1 MDRLALIAGN
11 GDFPIKAAISARD
24 KKINITAI
32 AFKGETSKKL
42 SQCVDK
48 IYWIQIG
55 EVGKIFSIIK
65 KEDIREVIMA
75 GQIRPI
81 HLFKPWIKKD
91 AHLKKIL
98 EKVKDNRGDSL
109 LEALSDELKERGVK
123 LLDSSFLLKDS
134 LASEGLLTQS
144 NLSRRER
151 EDIDFGKKL
160 AKEIAKL
167 SIGQTVIVKNKAVLA
182 VESIEGTDQ
191 AIKRAAKLGGPG
203 AVVVKASRPNH
214 DMRYDIPV
222 IGLKTLKVMAKCKI
236 KVIAVEAEKTL
247 LIDRDKL
254 ISRANR
260 LGISILG
267 FKIL

>member
-11 GDFPIKAAISARD
+11 GQFPIKAAASARD
-24 KKINITAI
+24 KKIKITAI

-42 SQCVDK
+42 TQYVDK

-55 EVGKIFSIIK
+55 EVGRIFSILK
-65 KEDIREVIMA
+65 DENLKEAIMA

-81 HLFKPWIKKD
+81 NLFKPWLKKD
-91 AHLKKIL
+91 VCLKEIL
-98 EKVKDNRGDSL
+98 ERVKDNRGDSL
-109 LEALSDELKERGVK
+109 LEALSDELKKRDIR

-134 LASEGLLTQS
+134 LASEGLLTHNPPSQ
-144 NLSRRER
+144 RER
-151 EDIDFGKKL
+151 EDVDFGKQL
-160 AKEIAKL
+160 AKELAKL
-167 SIGQTVIVKNKAVLA
+167 SIGQTVIIKNKAVLA
-182 VESIEGTDQ
+182 VESIEGTDA

-222 IGLKTLKVMAKCKI
+222 IGLKTLQVMVKCEI
-236 KVIAVEAEKTL
+236 NVIAVEAEKTL
-247 LIDRDKL
+247 LIDKDNL
-254 ISRANR
+254 ISKANR

-267 FKIL
+267 FKLS